1 MNYCVDKIENRLAEL
16 IGDDSAVI
24 VVPLDTLSFKVREGD
39 ILSFNELSNSFLP
52 MPELTAKRRK
62 ANRKRLSDLF
72 SRGK

>member
-1 MNYCVDKIENRLAEL
+1 MNYCVDKIENRLVEL

-24 VVPLDTLSFKVREGD
+24 VVPLDSLNFKVREGD
-39 ILSFNELSNSFLP
+39 ILAFNELSNAFLP
-52 MPELTAKRRK
+52 MPELTAERRK